1 MIRRF
6 FIELI
11 VLIALLLFCGIY
23 GAVMVRDTASSVQAQ
38 AEPAAS
44 RIVIPGQQSEQAA
57 ATATTVTQSQP
68 TDGVPLHTQ
77 QGGSRIGRAFSAQM
91 SRFVLGIVSLF
102 ASFIESLMQAFF

>member
-44 RIVIPGQQSEQAA
+44 RIVIPGQQSEQTAP
-57 ATATTVTQSQP
+57 ATIVTQSQP
-68 TDGVPLHTQ
+68 TEGVPLHTK

>member
-23 GAVMVRDTASSVQAQ
+23 GAVMVRDTASSVQVQ
-38 AEPAAS
+38 AEPAAAAP
-44 RIVIPGQQSEQAA
+44 IVIPGQQSEQTAP
-57 ATATTVTQSQP
+57 ATTVTQSKP
-68 TDGVPLHTQ
+68 AEEVPLHTK